1 MMESG
6 QRVGDMTIAQISA
19 VKTEPKPDRPT
30 FSKGELAELKKL
42 RSVYLG
48 AKRKYAK
55 LLHELHARIPNPSQ
69 TVAEKPK
76 RERLFDVRF
85 VPPTRRVV
93 RALAD
98 SERTACELATELFT
112 TGLFVKK
119 PDSTDRPVFAYR
131 QRNPN
136 GGLAPKRV
144 RMPNTQ
150 RTRRSRRNLAV

>member
-1 MMESG
+1 MKIDQAPAES
-6 QRVGDMTIAQISA
+6 
-19 VKTEPKPDRPT
+19 ERPT
-30 FSKGELAELKKL
+30 ISKEEFATLTKL
-42 RSVYLG
+42 RSIYLKKQSAYDG
-48 AKRKYAK
+48 AKREYVK
-55 LLHELHARIPNPSQ
+55 LLRELHARIPNPSQ
-69 TVAEKPK
+69 TVVEKPK
-76 RERLFDVRF
+76 PERLFDVRF
-85 VPPTRRVV
+85 VPPTCRVV

-136 GGLAPKRV
+136 GGLAPQRV

-150 RTRRSRRNLAV
+150 RTRRSRRNLAVGCIG